1 MGDFPSVRVQISVS
15 IYMFNKMS
23 EQQQQH
29 QWLDQKDDS
38 PFPQPSLKCKI
49 INHHRLQHKPYEIL
63 VREAIR
69 RTQESNCGSNRHQ
82 MLKYILCKY
91 KNLKYVQTK
100 KALSKCLRRMM
111 YRGYIKQSKPGV
123 FHMTHEGRALIW
135 TNGVPFDRS
144 VCGQQRL
151 QMERKEAKRKAHQ
164 KLHKI
169 VKKHWKP
176 KSIPWRTPFRR
187 IKKGKRK
194 ACGIILPKTR
204 KSPEKKC
211 PPKSAARQPIKKK
224 SKKAKKVACKKPAKK
239 VAVKKACR
247 SKVRKNV
254 GAKPKR
260 ITCKP
265 KKVARKTK
273 KVACKPKKVACKPKK
288 VACKPKKVVCKPKKV
303 ACKPKKVECKPKK
316 VECKK

>member
-1 MGDFPSVRVQISVS
+1 
-15 IYMFNKMS
+15 MS
-23 EQQQQH
+23 QQQQ
-29 QWLDQKDDS
+29 WLDHKDDS

-82 MLKYILCKY
+82 ILKYILCKY

-169 VKKHWKP
+169 VKKHWQP
-176 KSIPWRTPFRR
+176 KSIPWRTPIRR
-187 IKKGKRK
+187 IKRSKRK
-194 ACGIILPKTR
+194 ACGRILHQMRP
-204 KSPEKKC
+204 SPDRKC
-211 PPKSAARQPIKKK
+211 PPKSAKQPVTKK
-224 SKKAKKVACKKPAKK
+224 SKKAARKAACKKPAKK
-239 VAVKKACR
+239 V
-247 SKVRKNV
+247 VRQRK
-254 GAKPKR
+254 G
-260 ITCKP
+260 

-273 KVACKPKKVACKPKK
+273 KISCKPKKTSCKPKK
-288 VACKPKKVVCKPKKV
+288 TVCKLK
-303 ACKPKKVECKPKK
+303 
-316 VECKK
+316 